1 MNKKLYIES
10 AVFCSYG
17 EIVRY
22 ETKEDAQKSIK
33 KNEVEEEV
41 ND

>member
-10 AVFCSYG
+10 GVFCSY
-17 EIVRY
+17 EETVRY
-22 ETKEDAQKSIK
+22 ETKEDALKSIK
-33 KNEVEEEV
+33 ENEVEEEV